1 MRFAFSFRVGVV
13 GCLHSGSK
21 LFLSVP
27 HASRALA
34 PIVSSF
40 AGNPG
45 RPVRQLDAVA
55 CATASRRA
63 VWSDKVRMVQVK
75 RATPDHCWAKSI
87 EFSDG
92 ELWTSRKLPPQE
104 LLEVIEPN
112 NGRATARGLKKRTL
126 PRFSRS
132 VILNLPQRLL
142 AHLGDFMHG
151 QPDFLFVGF
160 NGHYLRRVL
169 RVELC
174 FRSSRQ
180 MKNGTNSTGEKR
192 RACMASVISS
202 CFMGGTFRKG
212 DLCRCSLAC
221 GLMAENAR
229 QGILEALLRRSGKDR
244 R

>member
-1 MRFAFSFRVGVV
+1 MA
-13 GCLHSGSK
+13 
-21 LFLSVP
+21 
-27 HASRALA
+27 HAPRALP
-34 PIVSSF
+34 PIVASF

-45 RPVRQLDAVA
+45 RAIGQLHAIA
-55 CATASRRA
+55 CATASRCA
-63 VWSDKVRMVQVK
+63 IGPDKVRMIQMQ
-75 RATPDHCWAKSI
+75 RATPDHRRLLRAAKSI

-92 ELWTSRKLPPQE
+92 ELWTSREFPTQE
-104 LLEVIEPN
+104 LLEVIQAN
-112 NGRATARGLKKRTL
+112 DGRATTRGLKKRTL